1 MGAPAWLT
9 GSFAA
14 LMLTVA
20 TYCAGRLA
28 VTRRWQ
34 RPTELDTD
42 AGHVLMGLAM
52 AGLLVARLRILPAAT
67 WEAVFAAGTAWFA
80 WQLVKSRRRTAPA
93 SWRCLHPAP
102 HLVECAAMLYM
113 FFAATPL
120 TARAAAV
127 GMTRLAPSRFSV
139 LALLMALFMVGYVVR
154 VADRLPLRAPALAA
168 IPVPAAASALTAI
181 PVPAAASALTAIP
194 VPAAASALTIA
205 AATPAPMA
213 TPAPPGIPAPAS
225 APAPAGHI
233 ITTARPYLA
242 PRCAALCKI
251 AMGLTMAY
259 MLVLMLLAGARSHRC
274 GPVAPRSVRNH

>member
-1 MGAPAWLT
+1 MGAPIWLT
-9 GSFAA
+9 ASFAA

-28 VTRRWQ
+28 VARRWQ

-52 AGLLVARLRILPAAT
+52 AGLLVSRLRLLPAAA
-67 WEAVFAAGTAWFA
+67 WEPIFAAGAAWFA
-80 WQLVKSRRRTAPA
+80 WQLLRSRRRTAAA

-120 TARAAAV
+120 TARAAV
-127 GMTRLAPSRFSV
+127 TGMTALPPSRFSV

-154 VADRLPLRAPALAA
+154 VADRLPPRTPT
-168 IPVPAAASALTAI
+168 P
-181 PVPAAASALTAIP
+181 
-194 VPAAASALTIA
+194 
-205 AATPAPMA
+205 TPAM
-213 TPAPPGIPAPAS
+213 
-225 APAPAGHI
+225 APAPAPTPAMAPAPAPTPAMAPAPALTAAPANRALAFAVSSASPAPTPTSAPSDALTSLDTPATPETSAPAGYAP
-233 ITTARPYLA
+233 TAARPQLA

-259 MLVLMLLAGARSHRC
+259 MLVLML
-274 GPVAPRSVRNH
+274 

>member
-1 MGAPAWLT
+1 MGAPVWLT

-52 AGLLVARLRILPAAT
+52 AGLLVARLRIMPAAT
-67 WEAVFAAGTAWFA
+67 WEAVFAVGTAWFA

-120 TARAAAV
+120 TARAAA
-127 GMTRLAPSRFSV
+127 GMAGPAPSRFSV
-139 LALLMALFMVGYVVR
+139 LALLMALFMVAYVVR
-154 VADRLPLRAPALAA
+154 VADRLPLRSPALA
-168 IPVPAAASALTAI
+168 
-181 PVPAAASALTAIP
+181 
-194 VPAAASALTIA
+194 
-205 AATPAPMA
+205 
-213 TPAPPGIPAPAS
+213 PAPAIS
-225 APAPAGHI
+225 APAPLAVPAPADAPALVGHLA
-233 ITTARPYLA
+233 TPARPFLA

-259 MLVLMLLAGARSHRC
+259 MLVLML
-274 GPVAPRSVRNH
+274 

>member
-1 MGAPAWLT
+1 MGAPIWLT

-42 AGHVLMGLAM
+42 AGHVLMGVAM
-52 AGLLVARLRILPAAT
+52 AGMLVARLRILPAAA
-67 WEAVFAAGTAWFA
+67 WEAVFAVGAAWFA
-80 WQLVKSRRRTAPA
+80 WQLVKSRRRTAAA

-102 HLVECAAMLYM
+102 HLVECVAMLYM
-113 FFAATPL
+113 FFAAAPL
-120 TARAAAV
+120 TARAAAA
-127 GMTRLAPSRFSV
+127 GMAGQAPSRFSV

-154 VADRLPLRAPALAA
+154 VADRLPLRTPAVAPAPALALAPA
-168 IPVPAAASALTAI
+168 I
-181 PVPAAASALTAIP
+181 
-194 VPAAASALTIA
+194 
-205 AATPAPMA
+205 PAPMA
-213 TPAPPGIPAPAS
+213 TPAPLDIPAPAS
-225 APAPAGHI
+225 APAPAGRVT
-233 ITTARPYLA
+233 TTARPYLA

-259 MLVLMLLAGARSHRC
+259 MLILML
-274 GPVAPRSVRNH
+274 